1 MAVDNQYMGLIPTR
15 ELFGDV
21 RLGDVVEARVA
32 RVHED
37 GKLDLSLRERR
48 ENQMDIDSQTILT
61 VIDEYDGVLPFG
73 EKVSPEII
81 KREFNMSKN
90 AFKRALG
97 HLLKAGAVEI
107 TEKYIKRK

>member
-1 MAVDNQYMGLIPTR
+1 M
-15 ELFGDV
+15 
-21 RLGDVVEARVA
+21 A

-48 ENQMDIDSQTILT
+48 ENQMDIDAQTILT

-97 HLLKAGAVEI
+97 HLLKGG
-107 TEKYIKRK
+107 